1 MAKNTTEAPEPFYTQ
16 VPDNS
21 VEIWDQHPQWPG
33 NQASLSQCSCRYKA
47 GTQSP
52 PGDLS
57 RSKSCKNGFFCH
69 IKEKAA
75 VKCKSICSGFKLSVN
90 GVSSQ
95 EAEP

>member
-57 RSKSCKNGFFCH
+57 RSKSCKNGFF
-69 IKEKAA
+69 
-75 VKCKSICSGFKLSVN
+75 
-90 GVSSQ
+90 
-95 EAEP
+95 